1 MVADLGARWRRGG
14 SVVWTN
20 HGDFELGVSPRP
32 RGTWRVVQTINCLD
46 PLEATFWC
54 ALANRPNDALL
65 TEGLF
70 SPLRKQRVFFR
81 RFAA

>member
-1 MVADLGARWRRGG
+1 
-14 SVVWTN
+14 
-20 HGDFELGVSPRP
+20 
-32 RGTWRVVQTINCLD
+32 VVQTINCLD

-70 SPLRKQRVFFR
+70 SPLRKQRDFFR

>member
-1 MVADLGARWRRGG
+1 
-14 SVVWTN
+14 
-20 HGDFELGVSPRP
+20 
-32 RGTWRVVQTINCLD
+32 VVQTINCLD

-70 SPLRKQRVFFR
+70 SPLRKQRVFF
-81 RFAA
+81 AGSPHEA